1 MNLTD
6 RQTAIKEGKTSL
18 GIEFGSTRIKGVLIS
33 YDGTPLASGEFEWES
48 ILFEG
53 LWTYP
58 LELVHKGMREC
69 YKSLADNAYKK
80 YGTYITEIGSIGISA
95 MMHGYLPF
103 DGKGNLLVPFR
114 TWKNTNTK
122 QAASELTELFNFN
135 IPQRWSIAHLYQAI
149 LNCEDHVKD
158 ISFLTTLAG
167 YVHRRLTGRSVL
179 GVGDA
184 SGMFPIDSSG
194 SSYNAAMLDK
204 FNALIEKKGYSW
216 NIKDILPEILS
227 AGENAGRLTEEGA
240 LMLEPS
246 GKLKPGSLLCPPE
259 GDAGTGMVATNS
271 VLPNT
276 GNISAGTSVFT
287 MTVLNKELSRVYK
300 EIDAVTTPSGLP
312 VAMVHCNNCTSDINA
327 WADMLCEA
335 IGCFGVKCSRSDVLD
350 KIFKTADTK
359 SADTES
365 IITHNYYSGEPI
377 IELENGVPLMIRRPG
392 SNFHFSDLAVSLLYT
407 AIATIKMGMDILFEK
422 ENIVIEKLTGH
433 GGYFKTS
440 HTGQKIAASAFNTPV
455 AVTET
460 AGDGGAWGIALL
472 AAFSKNRDKE
482 TLAEYLNSKIFG
494 KSRISIIDPD
504 PKISEKFNSYCSR
517 FKNTLLIQR
526 YISW

>member
-377 IELENGVPLMIRRPG
+377 IGLENGVPLMIRRPG

-472 AAFSKNRDKE
+472 AAFSKNHDKE

>member
-6 RQTAIKEGKTSL
+6 RRTAIKEGKTAL

-48 ILFEG
+48 TLFEG

-80 YGTYITEIGSIGISA
+80 YGAYITEIGSIGISA

-103 DGKGNLLVPFR
+103 DGNGNLLVPFR

-167 YVHRRLTGRSVL
+167 YVHRRLTGRRVL

-227 AGENAGRLTEEGA
+227 AGEDAGRLTEEGA
-240 LMLEPS
+240 LMLDPS

-287 MTVLNKELSRVYK
+287 MTVLNKELSGVYK

-335 IGCFGVKCSRSDVLD
+335 IDCFGVKCSRSDVLD

-377 IELENGVPLMIRRPG
+377 IGLENGVPLMIRRPG

-422 ENIVIEKLTGH
+422 ENIVIERLTGH

-460 AGDGGAWGIALL
+460 AGEGGAWGIALL

-482 TLAEYLNSKIFG
+482 ALAEYLNSKIFG

>member
-6 RQTAIKEGKTSL
+6 RRTAIKEGKTAL

-33 YDGTPLASGEFEWES
+33 YDGTPMASGEFEWES
-48 ILFEG
+48 TLFEG

-80 YGTYITEIGSIGISA
+80 YGAYITEIGSIGISA

-103 DGKGNLLVPFR
+103 DGNGNLLVPFR

-167 YVHRRLTGRSVL
+167 YVHRRLTGRRVL

-227 AGENAGRLTEEGA
+227 AGEDAGRLTEEGA
-240 LMLEPS
+240 LMLDPS

-287 MTVLNKELSRVYK
+287 MTVLNKELSGVYK

-335 IGCFGVKCSRSDVLD
+335 IDCFGVKCSRSDVLD

-377 IELENGVPLMIRRPG
+377 IGLENGVPLMIRRPG

-460 AGDGGAWGIALL
+460 AGEGGAWGIALL

-482 TLAEYLNSKIFG
+482 TLAEYL
-494 KSRISIIDPD
+494 
-504 PKISEKFNSYCSR
+504 
-517 FKNTLLIQR
+517 
-526 YISW
+526 

>member
-1 MNLTD
+1 M
-6 RQTAIKEGKTSL
+6 
-18 GIEFGSTRIKGVLIS
+18 
-33 YDGTPLASGEFEWES
+33 
-48 ILFEG
+48 
-53 LWTYP
+53 
-58 LELVHKGMREC
+58 
-69 YKSLADNAYKK
+69 
-80 YGTYITEIGSIGISA
+80 
-95 MMHGYLPF
+95 
-103 DGKGNLLVPFR
+103 
-114 TWKNTNTK
+114 
-122 QAASELTELFNFN
+122 
-135 IPQRWSIAHLYQAI
+135 
-149 LNCEDHVKD
+149 
-158 ISFLTTLAG
+158 
-167 YVHRRLTGRSVL
+167 L